1 MTDPSDWMLSEALSA
16 LARAERIH
24 GQFFRIR
31 AASGGVREPRWE
43 PPMDVLETEGEILVF
58 VALPGVDPERVEAVI
73 EDGALI
79 VSGRRTL
86 PPELRNAVIHRL
98 ELPQGQFQRRVLL
111 PAGRYSVS
119 RYALNGCI
127 VISLGKLG

>member
-1 MTDPSDWMLSEALSA
+1 
-16 LARAERIH
+16 
-24 GQFFRIR
+24 
-31 AASGGVREPRWE
+31 
-43 PPMDVLETEGEILVF
+43 
-58 VALPGVDPERVEAVI
+58 
-73 EDGALI
+73 
-79 VSGRRTL
+79 
-86 PPELRNAVIHRL
+86 VIHRL